1 MRKWM
6 VFILCI
12 VFCLAI
18 SGCGVNKNNLPGE
31 ILINNRADEITTY
44 LPEKNEFKSILKG
57 NFNNELSFNA
67 DKTKILGYKSINEKE
82 GDYTVIFEYDMVN
95 DKISSVMEYDRS
107 LGTGGKECIK
117 YVPNSN
123 KISFIANDKLYIF
136 DRDKGEKTAILNE
149 VDDQYSW
156 DTNGEKILYA
166 DKDEKIYMYDMIKK
180 EKQFI
185 CEGIHPVLSNNNE
198 YIAYMAKDHI
208 LVVRE
213 IKTKKEWRGIDLL
226 RDQRFVF
233 SPDDKYLALAKQ
245 EYSIANNPYTIM
257 YAVDYRKGKVTQLF
271 KGDYSSYG
279 FDWK

>member
-1 MRKWM
+1 M
-6 VFILCI
+6 
-12 VFCLAI
+12 A
-18 SGCGVNKNNLPGE
+18 
-31 ILINNRADEITTY
+31 
-44 LPEKNEFKSILKG
+44 
-57 NFNNELSFNA
+57 
-67 DKTKILGYKSINEKE
+67 
-82 GDYTVIFEYDMVN
+82 N
-95 DKISSVMEYDRS
+95 DKFFSVMEYDIS
-107 LGTGGKECIK
+107 LGTGGEECIK

-136 DRDKGEKTAILNE
+136 DRDKGEKTAILDE

-180 EKQFI
+180 EKQLI